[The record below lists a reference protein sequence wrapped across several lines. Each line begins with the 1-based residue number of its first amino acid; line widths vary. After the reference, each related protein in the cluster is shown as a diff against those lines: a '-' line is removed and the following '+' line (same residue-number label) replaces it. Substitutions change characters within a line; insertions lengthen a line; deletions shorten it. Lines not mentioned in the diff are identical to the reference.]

1 MKKQNED
8 IGRPN
13 NDSGGQNIKR
23 MTNKE
28 TLQKL
33 YHEHHE
39 RMYLLARF
47 ILHDDEESKDAVS
60 DVFAQLSEGPLTVA
74 PETAGSFLL
83 TCTRNRCLK
92 LLRGRKVKERFRKLQ
107 PLDDATAGMATPD
120 DPTDRLQQL
129 SEYARTALTEQTY
142 RVFRLRFHD
151 HLKYSE
157 IATALHI
164 SEAAVYKHIA
174 QALTKLKQR
183 FNP

>member
-1 MKKQNED
+1 MKKQDEA
-8 IGRPN
+8 IGRPH
-13 NDSGGQNIKR
+13 NDSGERNIKR
-23 MTNKE
+23 MTHRE
-28 TLQKL
+28 ALQEL

-39 RMYLLARF
+39 RMYQLARF
-47 ILHDDEESKDAVS
+47 ILHNDEESKDVVS
-60 DVFAQLSEGPLTVA
+60 DVFAQLSEGSLSVTPK
-74 PETAGSFLL
+74 TAKSFLL
-83 TCTRNRCLK
+83 TCTRNRCLQ

-107 PLDDATAGMATPD
+107 PLDDATADMTVPD
-120 DPTDRLQQL
+120 NPTDRLQQL
-129 SEYARTALTEQTY
+129 ADYALTALTEQTY
-142 RVFRLRFHD
+142 RVFYLRFHD